1 MIVDMRMLPDEN
13 GQVHSACQVR
23 IHLMVREM
31 RPVSNDRELM
41 QEVVEPY
48 SRGKVDWRLACES
61 REPIASNIGPNVTRI
76 SPRSA
81 EPGAVTCPECKASNE
96 YKEMMR
102 SLNEKLDVS
111 GQLN

>member
-1 MIVDMRMLPDEN
+1 MRMLPDET
-13 GQVHSACQVR
+13 GRVHDACQVR

-31 RPVSNDRELM
+31 RPVANDRELM

-48 SRGKVDWRLACES
+48 SRGPVQWRLACDSQES
-61 REPIASNIGPNVTRI
+61 LTSKIGPNVTRV

-81 EPGAVTCPECKASNE
+81 EPGAVTCPECKASQV
-96 YKEMMR
+96 YKEMTKQ
-102 SLNEKLDVS
+102 LEEKLDVS